1 LFFLLPSSFF
11 LLPSSFR
18 RRDMLAAVRLA
29 WFSPWPPQR
38 SGIAGRSAEL
48 VPRLA
53 SLGYAIDVFVDERY
67 LPAVGPADAG
77 PPRAGEIRPQ
87 SAHDF
92 VWRAARGQY
101 DLGVYQ
107 IGNSRLHEYM
117 WPYLLRWPGLS
128 VLHDARLHHVRAAG
142 LLTTKQA
149 DTYRAEF
156 AWSHPDVSIDA
167 AELAVQGF
175 DGTYYYQWP
184 MLRAVVETARLVA
197 THSRGVADDLRD
209 AWPERPIEYV
219 ALGEG
224 RPTPVADRR
233 LEARR
238 AELGMSGEHVAF
250 GVFGAL
256 TADKRVPEVLRAF
269 ATTVARTPTAR
280 LVLAGTPTP
289 AVDVRALARSLG
301 VALET
306 VLVDT
311 PDDESFDEIIAAVD
325 VGIHLRWPTALETS
339 GPWVRAL
346 AAARPTIVTDLAH
359 QTHVPALDPRTWDL
373 HAPAL
378 RSLGEGGPA
387 LRSLGEGG
395 PAPRSLGEGGPAPR
409 SLGEGGPVT
418 IAVSLDDEEHSLR
431 IAMHRLATDASL
443 RASLGRAA
451 RRYWEAEHTLDRMV
465 ADYERVI
472 ARAAALPAPEA
483 ALPPAL
489 RPGFWRDVVD
499 GIGDFAPGVVVE

>member
-1 LFFLLPSSFF
+1 
-11 LLPSSFR
+11 
-18 RRDMLAAVRLA
+18 
-29 WFSPWPPQR
+29 
-38 SGIAGRSAEL
+38 
-48 VPRLA
+48 
-53 SLGYAIDVFVDERY
+53 
-67 LPAVGPADAG
+67 
-77 PPRAGEIRPQ
+77 
-87 SAHDF
+87 

-142 LLTTKQA
+142 LLTTKQT

-167 AELAVQGF
+167 AELAIQGF

-197 THSRGVADDLRD
+197 THSRGVADDLRA
-209 AWPERPIEYV
+209 AWPERPIAYV

-238 AELGMSGEHVAF
+238 AELGLSGEHVAF

-256 TADKRVPEVLRAF
+256 TADKRVPEILRAF

-280 LVLAGTPTP
+280 LVLAGTPTS
-289 AVDVRALARSLG
+289 AIDLRALARSLG

-311 PDDESFDEIIAAVD
+311 PDDDSFDEIIAAVD

-378 RSLGEGGPA
+378 RSLGEGGP
-387 LRSLGEGG
+387 
-395 PAPRSLGEGGPAPR
+395 
-409 SLGEGGPVT
+409 VT

-443 RASLGRAA
+443 REGLGRAA